1 MEGGEG
7 KDNLIKDPV
16 FREREGGRKKGMA
29 SEKTELRDRGVV
41 KYPLADQ

>member
-16 FREREGGRKKGMA
+16 FREREGGRKKRHGI
-29 SEKTELRDRGVV
+29 
-41 KYPLADQ
+41 